1 VPLSSAYFRS
11 FWLTD
16 GTQNITFF
24 MTINVTP
31 RPTRDGRKIFYTFE
45 WGKEVG
51 QRQATGIF
59 TYARPKDQLQRNHNK
74 EALAILETKKSEL
87 TLERQAIGSGHMPTH
102 KFKAN
107 FLDYYEEFVKNN
119 RRIGNRHLEGSLIHF
134 RAFVKKGFLSPIDVT
149 ENLCTR
155 FRQYLLDRF
164 AGDTPA
170 NYYARFKRC
179 IKSATKEGYFRISP
193 AEDIAARSNPSRHVK
208 ENLEAEE
215 YIKLLKA
222 PCTNEEVKEAFVL
235 CCYTGLRFVDV
246 SRLEWTQVRG
256 LELTTK
262 IIQKKTG
269 RPLVLTLHPIARRI
283 LEKRAVRATQ
293 YPPTAKVFDLPTADG
308 SNKVLGAWMRRAGI
322 DKHITW
328 HCARLS
334 FSVLLQDANVD
345 NATVSLLLGQTS
357 TKYVDKVYR
366 RQRPLD
372 QTETIKKLPDGTAY
386 WL

>member
-1 VPLSSAYFRS
+1 
-11 FWLTD
+11 
-16 GTQNITFF
+16 
-24 MTINVTP
+24 MTIIVTP
-31 RPTRDGRKIFYTFE
+31 RPTRNGQKIFYTFE

-59 TYARPKDQLQRNHNK
+59 TYAKPKDQLQRNHNK

-87 TLERQAIGSGHMPTH
+87 TLERQAIGSRHIPTH
-102 KFKAN
+102 KFKTN
-107 FLDYYEEFVKNN
+107 FLEYYEEFVKNN
-119 RRIGNRHLEGSLIHF
+119 RRAGNRHLEGSLVHF
-134 RAFVKKGFLSPIDVT
+134 RAFLKKGFLSPVDVT

-164 AGDTPA
+164 TGDTPA
-170 NYYARFKRC
+170 NYYSRFKRC

-193 AEDIAARSNPSRHVK
+193 AEDIAARSNPSQHLK
-208 ENLEAEE
+208 ENLEVEE

-222 PCTNEEVKEAFVL
+222 PCTNEEVKEAFVF

-246 SRLEWTQVRG
+246 KRLEWTHIKGFQ
-256 LELTTK
+256 LTTR

-269 RPLVLTLHPIARRI
+269 RPLVITLHPIARTI
-283 LEKRAVRATQ
+283 LEKRSVRDAQ
-293 YPPTAKVFDLPTADG
+293 YPSSTKVFDLPSAEG
-308 SNKVLGAWMRRAGI
+308 CNKMLQNWVIRAGI

-345 NATVSLLLGQTS
+345 NATVSVMLGQTS
-357 TKYVDKVYR
+357 TMYVDRIYR
-366 RQRPLD
+366 RQRPKD
-372 QTETIKKLPDGTAY
+372 QTEIIKKLPDGTAY
-386 WL
+386 WLQTEMQPEIG